1 MKTQYKKFK
10 ILVEITAFVVT
21 LLAYCTFWDKTNKS

>member
-10 ILVEITAFVVT
+10 ILVEITFVVT
-21 LLAYCTFWDKTNKS
+21 LLAYCTYILEQNK